1 MRRPSWHC
9 KTSKRASN
17 RQPDVRHTRTRTSQ
31 TYARQFPA
39 LSRRR
44 TPTAPAVSPAFDR
57 VLLGHDE
64 GQRPVWLDDRARL
77 EHLWCVG
84 STGSGKTT
92 FAKNIILQD
101 FYRGRGGL
109 LIDPHG
115 DLYRAVLA
123 ELYANGWLETGR
135 VHLIDPNVRSHILPF
150 NALAPLPGTDI
161 SVIADALLQAVEAVW
176 DDENTHE
183 KPAIRSNLKCAFMTL
198 AELGLPLTDA
208 KLLFDPDD
216 AFGIRAHALTRL
228 QNEYAR
234 DELERLHRIALADR
248 SKREFNLEVRGPI
261 NRLNEFVSC
270 NAVRTMLG
278 ITDEPDKPRR
288 TFDFLQAMERGDMVL
303 VNGEHGPAISEA
315 DADLLCAII
324 LRYLF
329 LLASR
334 RRNREP
340 WFVHIDECARVLTG
354 DVPSLLAESRK
365 YGIAVHLYHQFT
377 AQLGKRDEL
386 LFQACLNST
395 EVKVVFRVKSAA
407 EAESLAHEVIP
418 LSLETPVQ
426 ASVRPTVIA
435 HRRVRFGSRS
445 RTDSEAVTESVG
457 ESVGEMDALTEME
470 SETEAVGSMSTT
482 MNSVGS
488 FDGAADSTGMV
499 LSPTVQMLGPSAP
512 NASVIQYP
520 LSESVGRVASRGHAE
535 QSGTASGESRM
546 SATSYGTARTHAR
559 SRTTSRATA
568 RSTGVAHSVGETE
581 GLEPVMQDL
590 PAAFHGKENELY
602 FAGERIR
609 ALPIGSCFVAY
620 RGIRTRITVPLP
632 KKTTP

>member
-1 MRRPSWHC
+1 MRPRPARS
-9 KTSKRASN
+9 RAAYTAKFPVLARR
-17 RQPDVRHTRTRTSQ
+17 RQPI
-31 TYARQFPA
+31 ARIQDP
-39 LSRRR
+39 S
-44 TPTAPAVSPAFDR
+44 FDR

-64 GQRPVWLDDRARL
+64 GVKPVWLDDRARL

-92 FAKNIILQD
+92 FAKNLILQD

-123 ELYANGWLETGR
+123 ELHTNGWLQTGR

-150 NALAPLPGTDI
+150 NPLAPLPDTDI

-176 DDENTHE
+176 GDEDTHE
-183 KPAIRSNLKCAFMTL
+183 KPAIRSNLKCAFMV
-198 AELGLPLTDA
+198 LGEFRLPLTDA
-208 KLLFDPDD
+208 KLFFDSED
-216 AFGIRAHALTRL
+216 AHGVRSHAIPRL
-228 QNEYAR
+228 KNEYAR

-270 NAVRTMLG
+270 DVVRAMLG
-278 ITDEPDKPRR
+278 VTDEPGKPRR

-329 LLASR
+329 LLMSR

-354 DVPSLLAESRK
+354 DIPSLLAESRK

-377 AQLGKRDEL
+377 AQLGKREDL

-395 EVKVVFRVKSAA
+395 EVKVVFRVKSAE
-407 EAESLAHEVIP
+407 EAQALAHDVIP
-418 LSLETPVQ
+418 LSLETPVK
-426 ASVRPTVIA
+426 ASIRPTVVG
-435 HRRVRFGSRS
+435 HRRVLLGSHS
-445 RTDSEAVTESVG
+445 RTDSEAVTESDG
-457 ESVGEMDALTEME
+457 EAVGEMDALTEME
-470 SETEAVGSMSTT
+470 SQTEAVGAMSTN

-488 FDGAADSTGMV
+488 FEGSADSSGLV
-499 LSPTVQMLGPSAP
+499 LSPSLQLMGPSAP
-512 NASVIQYP
+512 NASLIQYP
-520 LSESVGRVASRGHAE
+520 LSESVGHVASYGSAE
-535 QSGTASGESRM
+535 QSGIASGESRM
-546 SATSYGTARTHAR
+546 SAVSTGVARTRAR
-559 SRTTSRATA
+559 SRAISRATA
-568 RSTGVAHSVGETE
+568 HSKGIARTTGETE

-590 PAAFHGKENELY
+590 PAAFHSKENELY

-609 ALPIGSCFVAY
+609 ALSVGKCFVAY
-620 RGIRTRITVPLP
+620 RGIRTCITVPPP
-632 KKTTP
+632 KQSKP